1 MNRISKTFY
10 LGSTT
15 IGFLGYIV
23 LQIVSCFVKSWTYRV
38 YGDGKVYYMGGHP
51 VVKKFLQFGSWGLLL
66 FAFIVFLI
74 LLYKMWV
81 AIHDNNARITPG
93 KAVVLVIIP
102 LLNLYWIFQA
112 VWGWSK
118 DYNNFI
124 SKRGLNV
131 PQVSEKLALVFCILF
146 ALYFVPF
153 LNVLNVLMPLPFG
166 VVAFVFLNQAID
178 GINNLSTSSG
188 SHSGEDN

>member
-10 LGSTT
+10 LGYMTL
-15 IGFLGYIV
+15 GFLGYIT

-38 YGDGKVYYMGGHP
+38 YGNGKVWYIGGHP
-51 VVKKFLQFGSWGLLL
+51 VIKKFLQFGSGGFLL

-102 LLNLYWIFQA
+102 LLNLYWIFQV

-124 SKRGLNV
+124 FKRGLNMS
-131 PQVSEKLALVFCILF
+131 PVSEKLALAFCILF
-146 ALYFVPF
+146 VLLYAPF
-153 LNVLNVLMPLPFG
+153 LNILILIPFG
-166 VVAFVFLNQAID
+166 VVALVFLNQAID
-178 GINNLSTSSG
+178 GINNLFTSNG
-188 SHSGEDN
+188 SH